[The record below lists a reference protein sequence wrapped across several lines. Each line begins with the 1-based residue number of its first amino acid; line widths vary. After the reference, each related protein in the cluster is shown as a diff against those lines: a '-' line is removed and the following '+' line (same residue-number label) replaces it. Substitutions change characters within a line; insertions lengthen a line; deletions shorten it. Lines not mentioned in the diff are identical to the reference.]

1 MIKRL
6 LYIAVLLLTILVSQ
20 VSYAQVN
27 DLDLAKEY
35 FQNGEFEKALLYLP
49 DLYDANPNHTIYE
62 WYFTSLIETEDFKTA
77 EKVVKQQV
85 RREDRNL
92 FLYVDWANLYAIQG
106 KEKQAS
112 EKIDELIANLD
123 KSRGQIQQLSR
134 YFVEKQQAEV
144 SLRILEKAKELN
156 NGGYGYEFEVAEIKG
171 AMGKYDE
178 MIAAYLELLR
188 INPSY
193 LNSVRT
199 ALLRTLNFDEEPEY
213 ATLIQQEILKKIQ
226 QYPNITTYN
235 EFLIW
240 IQLQQK
246 DFYGAY
252 LQSKS
257 LDLRFKEQGSRI
269 NNIAFLAYNNQD
281 IRTAKKAFEYLVE
294 QPEVNKSVRLKA
306 KTYLLKIKTN
316 EAVVENDTSAFQN
329 IGEEY
334 QTIIDN
340 EGVIEETAELVSDYA
355 LLLAGKLNQADNCE
369 KLLLEAINHGNLL
382 KISLGKLKIA
392 LADFYVT
399 QNNVWEASLLY
410 IQVDK
415 TFKEDVLG
423 HEAKLKNSLVYYYTG
438 SFEYAQSQLD
448 VLKASTS
455 KLISNDAIELSL
467 LITDNLALDTITTPL
482 EMFARGDLLLQ
493 QEQLTEAEQTYDSV
507 MIAYPG
513 HSLTDEVLLRKYE
526 LSYKRKQFENAAVF
540 LQDLVQLDSTDILA
554 DKAIY
559 LLAELYANK
568 LNNEILAK
576 ENYKLIITKYPGSL
590 YAAEARK
597 KYRKLRG
604 EEQKLMP

>member
-1 MIKRL
+1 MIKQL
-6 LYIAVLLLTILVSQ
+6 VNSMLLLVAVMASQ
-20 VSYAQVN
+20 ASYAQVDN
-27 DLDLAKEY
+27 IDFAKEY
-35 FQNGEFEKALLYLP
+35 YQNGEFEKALLYLP
-49 DLYDANPNHTIYE
+49 DLFDDNPSHTIYE
-62 WYFTSLIETEDFKTA
+62 WYFGSLIATKDFKTA
-77 EKVVKQQV
+77 EKVVKQQLK
-85 RREDRNL
+85 RENRNL
-92 FLYVDWANLYAIQG
+92 FLYVDWISLFAIQD
-106 KEKQAS
+106 KQKDVAEKV
-112 EKIDELIANLD
+112 DELIENLNNN
-123 KSRGQIQQLSR
+123 RGQIQQLSR
-134 YFVEKQQAEV
+134 YFAEKQQPEV

-171 AMGKYDE
+171 TMGKYDE
-178 MIAAYLELLR
+178 MIAAYLELLQ

-213 ATLIQQEILKKIQ
+213 AALIQQEILKKIQ
-226 QYPNITTYN
+226 QYPEITTYN

-269 NNIAFLAYNNQD
+269 SNIAFLAYNNED
-281 IRTAKKAFEYLVE
+281 IRTAKKAFEYLVNE
-294 QPEVNKSVRLKA
+294 QDINKLIKLKA
-306 KTYLLKIKTN
+306 ITYWLKIKTN
-316 EAVVENDTSAFQN
+316 EAIQNRDTTAFPMLGN
-329 IGEEY
+329 EY
-334 QTIIDN
+334 KTVLDSTGI
-340 EGVIEETAELVSDYA
+340 VEETAELVQDYA
-355 LLLAGKLNQADNCE
+355 LLLASKLNKPDACE
-369 KLLLEAINHGNLL
+369 NLLLEAINNGKLL
-382 KISLGKLKIA
+382 KTSLGKLKIA
-392 LADFYVT
+392 LGDFYVM

-415 TFKEDVLG
+415 TFKEDILG

-482 EMFARGDLLLQ
+482 EMFARADLLMQ
-493 QEQLTEAEQTYDSV
+493 QEQLSNAELTYDSV
-507 MIAYPG
+507 MVLYAG
-513 HSLTDEVLLRKYE
+513 HALLDEILLRKYE
-526 LSYKRKQFENAAVF
+526 LSVKRKQYDKSAQY
-540 LQDLVQLDSTDILA
+540 LQGLIALDSTDILV
-554 DKAIY
+554 DKAVF
-559 LLAELYANK
+559 LLAELYANQ
-568 LNNEILAK
+568 LQNEVLAK

-597 KYRKLRG
+597 KYRKLKD
-604 EEQKLMP
+604 EEQKLIP

>member
-1 MIKRL
+1 M
-6 LYIAVLLLTILVSQ
+6 LVNQ

-27 DLDLAKEY
+27 DVDLAREY
-35 FQNGEFEKALLYLP
+35 YQNGEFEKALLYLP
-49 DLYDANPNHTIYE
+49 DLYEANPNHTIYE
-62 WYFTSLIETEDFKTA
+62 WYFNSLIATSDFKTA
-77 EKVVKQQV
+77 EKVVKQQIKK
-85 RREDRNL
+85 EDRNL
-92 FLYVDWANLYAIQG
+92 FLYVDWANVYFAQQ
-106 KEKQAS
+106 KDKQAS
-112 EKIDELIANLD
+112 DKIDELIENLG
-123 KSRGQIQQLSR
+123 KNRGQIQQLSR
-134 YFVEKQQAEV
+134 FFVEKQQA
-144 SLRILEKAKELN
+144 SIALRILEKAKELN

-213 ATLIQQEILKKIQ
+213 AQLIQQEILKKIQ
-226 QYPNITTYN
+226 EHPTITTYN

-252 LQSKS
+252 LQAKS

-269 NNIAFLAYNNQD
+269 NNIAFLAYNND
-281 IRTAKKAFEYLVE
+281 DVRTAKKAFDYLVQE
-294 QPEVNKSVRLKA
+294 PDINQSIKLSA
-306 KTYLLKIKTN
+306 ITYLLKIKTK
-316 EAVVENDTSAFQN
+316 EAIVNNDTSVYKVLGA
-329 IGEEY
+329 EY
-334 QTIIDN
+334 QAVLN
-340 EGVIEETAELVSDYA
+340 ENGIIEETAELVADYA
-355 LLLAGKLNQADNCE
+355 LLLAGKLNNTTGCE
-369 KLLLEAINHGNLL
+369 ELLLEAINYGTLSKVN
-382 KISLGKLKIA
+382 LGKLKIA

-415 TFKEDVLG
+415 AFKEDVLG

-482 EMFARGDLLLQ
+482 EIFARGDLLLQ
-493 QEQLTEAEQTYDSV
+493 QEQLTKAEQTYDSV
-507 MIAYPG
+507 IVAYPG
-513 HSLTDEVLLRKYE
+513 HSLTDEVMLRKYE
-526 LSYKRKQFENAAVF
+526 LSYKRNQFDQSANF
-540 LQDLVQLDSTDILA
+540 LQQLLQLDSTDILV

-559 LLAELYANK
+559 LLAELYANELK
-568 LNNEILAK
+568 NVELAK
-576 ENYKLIITKYPGSL
+576 ANYKLIITKYPGSL
-590 YAAEARK
+590 YAAEARN